1 MTLEYFLKRVFQ
13 FFVVVFLAAT
23 INFFFPR
30 MSGQDPIRQKLILLE
45 SQGVTISSESTA
57 GLVEAYNKK
66 FGLDKPLYLQYL
78 NYLGDMA
85 RFDFGVSISDYPSTV
100 LSMLSRAIPWTVGL
114 LLTATLI
121 SFTIGTL
128 VGALLAWGKAPFFL
142 RVIFPAFFTFS
153 AVPFYLMG
161 IVLLYIFAFLI
172 PIFPLFGGFSTEKIP
187 ELSLDFTLDI
197 LYHSILPALAIV
209 LAQVGFWAMGMR
221 SMMVTIQGEDYMLQA
236 EAKGLKGPRIFYRY
250 AMRNAILPQ
259 FTGLALSLG
268 TIISGAIL
276 VEVVFSYPGVG
287 GVLLKAVRG
296 VRLVRDPG
304 YCFPGYR
311 QRCLHHAGYRPHLSI
326 IRSPHQLQER
336 VA

>member
-1 MTLEYFLKRVFQ
+1 MTLDYFLKRVFQ
-13 FFVVVFLAAT
+13 FFVIAFLAAT

-30 MSGQDPIRQKLILLE
+30 MSGQDPIQQKLLQLQA
-45 SQGVTISSESTA
+45 QGVSVSSEEAA
-57 GLVEAYNKK
+57 GLIETYNKK
-66 FGLDKPLYLQYL
+66 FGLDQPLWRQYL

-85 RFDFGVSISDYPSTV
+85 RFDFGVSISNYPATV
-100 LSMLSRAIPWTVGL
+100 ISMLKRAIPWTVGL

-121 SFTIGTL
+121 SFTVGTI

-142 RVIFPAFFTFS
+142 RVVFPAFFTFS

-161 IVLLYIFAFLI
+161 IVLLYVFAFKI

-187 ELSLDFTLDI
+187 EASLSFAWDI
-197 LYHSILPALAIV
+197 IHHSILPALSIV

-236 EAKGLKGPRIFYRY
+236 DAKGLKGPRIFYRY

-259 FTGLALSLG
+259 ITGLALSLG

-276 VEVVFSYPGVG
+276 VEVVFSFPGVG
-287 GVLLKAVRG
+287 SVLLLAVRG
-296 VRLVRDPG
+296 FDWFVIQGVVFLVIISVAFTMLIIDLIYPLLDPRIN
-304 YCFPGYR
+304 YR
-311 QRCLHHAGYRPHLSI
+311 S
-326 IRSPHQLQER
+326 E
-336 VA
+336 

>member
-1 MTLEYFLKRVFQ
+1 MTLEYFLKRLFQ
-13 FFVVVFLAAT
+13 FFVIVFLAAT

-30 MSGQDPIRQKLILLE
+30 MSGQDPIRQKLIQLQ
-45 SQGVTISSESTA
+45 SQGVNVSSEEVA
-57 GLVEAYNKK
+57 GLIETYNRK
-66 FGLDKPLYLQYL
+66 FGLDQPLWRQYL
-78 NYLGDMA
+78 NYLGDMI
-85 RFDFGVSISDYPSTV
+85 RLDFGQSISDYPSTV
-100 LSMLSRAIPWTVGL
+100 LSMLRRAIPWTVGL

-128 VGALLAWGKAPFFL
+128 VGALLAWGKAPFIL
-142 RVIFPAFFTFS
+142 RAVFPAFFTFS

-172 PIFPLFGGFSTEKIP
+172 PIFPLFGGFSTERIP
-187 ELSLDFTLDI
+187 ELSLSFALDI
-197 LYHSILPALAIV
+197 LHHSILPALAIV

-276 VEVVFSYPGVG
+276 VEVVFSFPGVG
-287 GVLLKAVRG
+287 SVLLKAVRG
-296 VRLVRDPG
+296 FDWFVIQGIVFLVIVSVAFTMLIIDLIYPLLDPRIS
-304 YCFPGYR
+304 YR
-311 QRCLHHAGYRPHLSI
+311 S
-326 IRSPHQLQER
+326 E
-336 VA
+336 

>member
-13 FFVVVFLAAT
+13 FFVIVFLAAT

-30 MSGQDPIRQKLILLE
+30 MSGQDPIRQKLIQLQ
-45 SQGVTISSESTA
+45 SQGVNVSSEEVA
-57 GLVEAYNKK
+57 GLIETYNKK
-66 FGLDKPLYLQYL
+66 FGLDKPLWRQYL

-85 RFDFGVSISDYPSTV
+85 RLDFGQSISDYPSTV
-100 LSMLSRAIPWTVGL
+100 LSMLKRSIPWTVGL

-121 SFTIGTL
+121 SFGVGTL

-142 RVIFPAFFTFS
+142 RVVFPAFFTFS

-161 IVLLYIFAFLI
+161 IVILYIFAFLI
-172 PIFPLFGGFSTEKIP
+172 PVFPLFGGFSTEKIP
-187 ELSLDFTLDI
+187 ELSLDFVLDI
-197 LYHSILPALAIV
+197 LYHSILPAFSIV

-259 FTGLALSLG
+259 LTGLALSLG

-287 GVLLKAVRG
+287 SVLLKAVRG
-296 VRLVRDPG
+296 FDWFVIQGIVFLVIVSVAFTMLIIDLIYPLLDPRIS
-304 YCFPGYR
+304 YR
-311 QRCLHHAGYRPHLSI
+311 S
-326 IRSPHQLQER
+326 E
-336 VA
+336 